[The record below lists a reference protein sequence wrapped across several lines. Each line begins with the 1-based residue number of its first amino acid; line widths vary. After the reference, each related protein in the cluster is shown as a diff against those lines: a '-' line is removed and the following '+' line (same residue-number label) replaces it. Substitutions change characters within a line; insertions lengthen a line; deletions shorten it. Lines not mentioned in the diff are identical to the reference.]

1 MKYRADQLSNGQ
13 YAVFTGRKYFTDTVT
28 DSKAE
33 AKRNAFIESMRWHQ
47 WQIDKIEREM
57 EGILFHKKQNRL
69 GCLSKTIER
78 LRVGILGRLSPH

>member
-47 WQIDKIEREM
+47 WQIDKIERDM
-57 EGILFHKKQNRL
+57 DNSGLFEHGEN
-69 GCLSKTIER
+69 
-78 LRVGILGRLSPH
+78 LRDYLA

>member
-57 EGILFHKKQNRL
+57 DNSGLFEYGEN
-69 GCLSKTIER
+69 
-78 LRVGILGRLSPH
+78 LRDYLA